1 VPDNTYAKL
10 VLSQIESL
18 TGTIDV
24 LRNDIL
30 FVRQEIAEIKARED
44 KVTELKEWKQRI
56 DEIASPPQLNR
67 LINEVEELQKFK
79 TKAITV
85 FAVAQSLMAVLVGMA
100 KIVI

>member
-1 VPDNTYAKL
+1 MPDNTYAKL

>member
-1 VPDNTYAKL
+1 VPDDTYAKL

-44 KVTELKEWKQRI
+44 KVVELKEWKQRI
-56 DEIASPPQLNR
+56 DEIASPPQLNK
-67 LINEVEELQKFK
+67 LMNEVEELQKFK

>member
-1 VPDNTYAKL
+1 MPDDTYAKL

-44 KVTELKEWKQRI
+44 KVVELREWKQRI
-56 DEIASPPQLNR
+56 DEIASPPQLTK
-67 LINEVEELQKFK
+67 LMNEVEELQKFR
-79 TKAITV
+79 TKAITA